1 MIVHFLY
8 KEYHATIFMYL
19 IFRYLKHTAHYWHPK
34 VHMKKWITIFTSLLI
49 SSCLYAQKP
58 WTYQDCIDYALDNN
72 LALKNVEY
80 QVLRQDANSKRA
92 YGNFLPDL
100 NASTSVNISQGRTT
114 NPNTNQII
122 DSDPF
127 LSNSV
132 GIRSNMT
139 VFNGFRLQNQ
149 LKYEKFR
156 QAAFQNDYQKAINDV
171 TYLVMDAF
179 IQHLINLGLATIQ
192 EEQLVA
198 SDKEVYR
205 IQKRIDLGLASG
217 SDLYEAEAQL
227 ASDEFLLIRMRN
239 AANISE
245 NELKKLLN
253 LPVDSTFVPEDIV
266 VDPTAEPISVAQLD
280 ENPFDIQI
288 LPEMKSSV
296 ARLNAAQKQ
305 LSMNRAFGRPNLSAG
320 IGWGSFFTETRTDTE
335 GNVIPYNEQVNLN
348 SNLSYGLSL
357 SFPIFNK
364 LNQWNNIQQSK
375 ISLAEAENNLRIMT
389 RDTEY
394 LINEALMDYYGVMA
408 EYKSALKTEESRALA
423 FEVIEKKRE
432 KGLASIMEFYQSKN
446 DLATARGQSLRT
458 RLQLF
463 LNKKLIDFYL
473 NGSF

>member
-1 MIVHFLY
+1 
-8 KEYHATIFMYL
+8 
-19 IFRYLKHTAHYWHPK
+19 
-34 VHMKKWITIFTSLLI
+34 MKKWLTILTTLLLTS
-49 SSCLYAQKP
+49 SMFAQKT
-58 WTYQDCIDYALDNN
+58 WTYQECIDYALDNN
-72 LALKNVEY
+72 LALKNIEY

-100 NASTSVNISQGRTT
+100 NASTNINISQGRTT

-149 LKYEKFR
+149 LKYEKYR
-156 QAAFQNDYQKAINDV
+156 QVAVQNDYQKAINDV

-179 IQHLINLGLATIQ
+179 IQHLINLGLASIQ
-192 EEQLVA
+192 EEQLMA

-205 IQKRIDLGLASG
+205 IKKRIDLGLASG

-227 ASDEFLLIRMRN
+227 ASDEFLLIRMQN
-239 AANISE
+239 AANVSE

-253 LPVDSTFVPEDIV
+253 LPVDSALVPEDIV
-266 VDPTAEPISVAQLD
+266 VDPLSEPLSQMELEED
-280 ENPFDIQI
+280 PFNIQI

-305 LSMNRAFGRPNLSAG
+305 LSVFRAFGQPSISAG
-320 IGWGSFFTETRTDTE
+320 FGWGSFFTETRTDANE
-335 GNVIPYNEQVNLN
+335 NVIPYREQFNLN

-357 SFPIFNK
+357 SFPVFNR

-375 ISLAEAENNLRIMT
+375 ISLAEAENDLKIMT

-408 EYKSALKTEESRALA
+408 EYKSANKTEDSRALA

-432 KGLASIMEFYQSKN
+432 KGLASIMEFYQAKN

-473 NGSF
+473 NGTF